1 MLILVRHGQTHAN
14 AAKIIDTRPPGAE
27 LTDTGRSQASK
38 LGAELAEY
46 DLNSINCSVALRAQQ
61 TALLLSSAYAETTGK
76 HVPVDIQ
83 LGVHEIF
90 AGHLDGR
97 GDPETAA
104 SYTRA
109 FRGWLDGDPGSRLP
123 GGENY
128 LEVLQRSQPVL
139 ELLAGREGVNVL
151 VSHGAAIRTM
161 ARWATGVTPDY
172 AFDTYL
178 ANGRTVI
185 LDPAGRPFGEWGLVS
200 WG

>member
-1 MLILVRHGQTHAN
+1 MLILVRHGQTHSN

-27 LTDTGRSQASK
+27 LTDVGRAQATN

-46 DLNSINCSVALRAQQ
+46 DLNSINCSIALRAQQ

-76 HVPVDIQ
+76 NIPVDIQ

-90 AGHLDGR
+90 AGQLDGL

-104 SYTRA
+104 TYTRA
-109 FRGWLDGDPGSRLP
+109 FRGWLEGDPASRLP

-128 LEVLQRSQPVL
+128 LEVLQRSRPVL
-139 ELLAGREGVNVL
+139 EELASRDGVNVL
-151 VSHGAAIRTM
+151 VSHGAAIRTV
-161 ARWATGVTPDY
+161 ARWASGVTADY

-185 LDPAGRPFGEWGLVS
+185 LDPSGRPFGEWGVVS